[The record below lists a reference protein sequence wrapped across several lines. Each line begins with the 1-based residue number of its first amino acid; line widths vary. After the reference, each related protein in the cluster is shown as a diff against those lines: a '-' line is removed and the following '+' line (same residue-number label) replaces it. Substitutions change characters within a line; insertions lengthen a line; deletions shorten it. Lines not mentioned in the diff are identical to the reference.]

1 MIYNLLVQIYDSIVN
16 LYQCRLILLLFCEIE
31 PHTKIFRTFAAE
43 LRSNQRS

>member
-1 MIYNLLVQIYDSIVN
+1 MIYNVLVQIYDSIVN
-16 LYQCRLILLLFCEIE
+16 LYLCRLMRILFCEIE